1 MLSSVAFYRKYNIE
15 HQASWFWMKEL
26 NRNEL
31 HQSDFSGN
39 HNLFIMMIVYTQ
51 KKPDS
56 VYIKSVMF
64 CNDFQMCAI
73 RLMHFIRPSDL
84 AKIIPFNIKL
94 LKSFNISDI
103 FERFELKNYNVAWK
117 FTFGFFSVWF
127 DFALFCFVLLCFSFP
142 FHCSFIQHFEW
153 NSKFMNWNSFFH
165 AIMNAL
171 TQTHACIFVFI

>member
-1 MLSSVAFYRKYNIE
+1 
-15 HQASWFWMKEL
+15 MKEL

-39 HNLFIMMIVYTQ
+39 HNLFIIMIVYTQ

-103 FERFELKNYNVAWK
+103 FERFELKNYNVA
-117 FTFGFFSVWF
+117 
-127 DFALFCFVLLCFSFP
+127 
-142 FHCSFIQHFEW
+142 
-153 NSKFMNWNSFFH
+153 
-165 AIMNAL
+165 
-171 TQTHACIFVFI
+171 